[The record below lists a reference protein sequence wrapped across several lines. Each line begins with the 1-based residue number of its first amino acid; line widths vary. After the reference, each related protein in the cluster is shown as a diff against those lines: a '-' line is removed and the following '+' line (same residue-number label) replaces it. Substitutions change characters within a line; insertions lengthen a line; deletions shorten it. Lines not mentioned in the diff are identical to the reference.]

1 MRVSLLL
8 CLATASCAYQPA
20 EKIKTP
26 AQENLKPG
34 IRAQLVPGTTY
45 GNVVL
50 QGETIEAAKDVFA
63 AKTVMPGCTMTV
75 SDTWPLGSPKP
86 SAHSN
91 AFLRWKEL
99 WTFERCGSSVDA
111 EVVYM
116 LHRESGIIDLKVLPL
131 PDGQP
136 VSPPEF
142 G

>member
-8 CLATASCAYQPA
+8 CLATASCAYQPTG
-20 EKIKTP
+20 EIKGP
-26 AQENLKPG
+26 AQEALKPG

-63 AKTVMPGCTMTV
+63 AKVVMPDCAMTV
-75 SDTWPLGSPKP
+75 SDTWPLGSPEP
-86 SAHSN
+86 SAYSN
-91 AFLRWKEL
+91 AFLRWTEL
-99 WTFERCGSSVDA
+99 WTFERCGSSIDA

-116 LHRESGIIDLKVLPL
+116 LHRESGIIDLKVSPL

-136 VSPPEF
+136 ISPPDF

>member
-1 MRVSLLL
+1 MRLSLLI
-8 CLATASCAYQPA
+8 CLVITSCAYQPTD
-20 EKIKTP
+20 EIKSSPHERLRP
-26 AQENLKPG
+26 A

-50 QGETIEAAKDVFA
+50 QSETIEAAKEVFA
-63 AKTVMPGCTMTV
+63 AKTVMPDCTMTV

-86 SAHSN
+86 SEHSD

-111 EVVYM
+111 KVVYM
-116 LHRESGIIDLKVLPL
+116 LHRESGVIDMKILPL

-142 G
+142 S